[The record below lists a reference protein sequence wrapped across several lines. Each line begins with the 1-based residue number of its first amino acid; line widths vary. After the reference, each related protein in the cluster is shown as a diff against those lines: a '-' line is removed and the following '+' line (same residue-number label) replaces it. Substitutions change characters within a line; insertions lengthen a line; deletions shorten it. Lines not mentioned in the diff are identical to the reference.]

1 MTSRHIDRHFVIYLH
16 CLHLQIVLGLAELA
30 TMLHAIIV
38 MVSYNVVLN
47 FNTNKSR
54 RLFRFTVVACYTT
67 SCDVGPRFA
76 TTQNYDKSQHVSICF
91 QIWKI
96 NYMNNRNVDFSLCR
110 YVFLCEYLRS
120 NFYKVSKFMSMN
132 RARLGRL
139 KKKKM

>member
-1 MTSRHIDRHFVIYLH
+1 MTSRHIDRQFVI

-30 TMLHAIIV
+30 TMLHVIIV
-38 MVSYNVVLN
+38 MVRYNVVLN
-47 FNTNKSR
+47 FDTNKCR
-54 RLFRFTVVACYTT
+54 RWFRFSPATRHLLCV
-67 SCDVGPRFA
+67 VGPRFA

-120 NFYKVSKFMSMN
+120 NLYKRYQSLWVWTG
-132 RARLGRL
+132 LGWEGYKRR
-139 KKKKM
+139 KCNK